1 MRKALFTLALLA
13 SAFTLPLTAHADT
26 IDQFTF
32 NFPTTS
38 TFIPVHLTID
48 LPASPPPSPYTG
60 INGCAVD
67 CFAVV
72 GETASNIPYVFYFI
86 QFAPG
91 STLVEFATYNPIFGP
106 PSAPG
111 AYTKISA
118 SEDLFTGSLSNP
130 TFIPGTFDGQY
141 MAVVGFPS
149 FPGTITIQP
158 VETTTPEPSTLLLFA
173 TGLAA
178 GLIIPAIRHRTRIV
192 QS

>member
-13 SAFTLPLTAHADT
+13 SAFTLPLTAHADA

-32 NFPTTS
+32 NFNTAPTFT
-38 TFIPVHLTID
+38 PVHLTID

-60 INGCAVD
+60 INGCAVN

-72 GETASNIPYVFYFI
+72 AETASNIPYVFYFL

-91 STLVEFATYNPIFGP
+91 STFVEFAMYNPIFGP
-106 PSAPG
+106 PLAPG

-118 SEDLFTGSLSNP
+118 SEDLFTGSLSDP

-149 FPGTITIQP
+149 FPGTITIDP
-158 VETTTPEPSTLLLFA
+158 VATTTPEPSTFALMA
-173 TGLAA
+173 TGIL
-178 GLIIPAIRHRTRIV
+178 GAITTLRSRKSAI
-192 QS
+192 S